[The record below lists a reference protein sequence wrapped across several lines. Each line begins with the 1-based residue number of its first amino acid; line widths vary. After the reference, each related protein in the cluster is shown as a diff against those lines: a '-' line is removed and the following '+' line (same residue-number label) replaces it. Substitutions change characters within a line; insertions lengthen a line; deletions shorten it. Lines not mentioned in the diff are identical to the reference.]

1 MERKTS
7 LLSDQNGAAAVEMAL
22 VLPFLLALMF
32 MGLEGAHYLYTEH
45 QIVKGVRD
53 GARFAARHEFSNYS
67 CGSSTVPAGLETT
80 IKNVTI
86 YGKIS
91 VSGTDK
97 PRVSTWTAADTS
109 VSVSCPATAVN
120 TGIYEDLTNAPRVTV
135 SATVSYPSLFGTL
148 GALTSSFKVHAS
160 DQAAVMGV

>member
-1 MERKTS
+1 MERRPS
-7 LLSDQNGAAAVEMAL
+7 FLSDQSGAAAVEMVL
-22 VLPFLLALMF
+22 VLPFLMALMF
-32 MGLEGAHYLYTEH
+32 MCLEGAHYLYTEH

-53 GARFAARHEFSNYS
+53 GARFAARHGFSNFS
-67 CGSSTVPAGLETT
+67 CSAVNDAQLVTD

-91 VSGTDK
+91 VSSGDK
-97 PRVSTWTAADTS
+97 PRVSTWTVADTT
-109 VSVSCPATAVN
+109 VSMSCPATAVQ
-120 TGIYEDLTNAPRVTV
+120 TGIYKDLTNAPRVTV

-148 GALTSSFKVHAS
+148 GALTSSFKVRAS